1 MVSTINNEKVPKLV
15 IYKFDGN
22 VLHSMSFWDQFK
34 AAIHSNVKLN
44 NVDKFNYLIFC
55 LKDELLYTICCLTL
69 SLEDYARA
77 VNILDERYGKKQI
90 LISSQMDVLV
100 KLPRMTSM
108 SEIPNLRK
116 ILNSLETSVRNL
128 TELNVEMNSYGT
140 FLTSI
145 IFARIPNEMRIISSR
160 KFKNDVWDLRNLI
173 DFFKQ

>member
-22 VLHSMSFWDQFK
+22 VLHFMSFWDQFK

-55 LKDELLYTICCLTL
+55 LKDEPLHTICCLTL

-90 LISSQMDVLV
+90 LISSQMDVLA

-145 IFARIPNEMRIISSR
+145 IFARISNEMRIISSR